1 MLSPLISPLSQIAK
15 YHFITMSIR
24 IICIRAL
31 QSIAAIIALV
41 LITSCIL
48 QRKLLYHPTHKSD
61 ANGLN
66 AWTSG
71 DTIIGFCRE
80 VPVPKTV
87 WLFIHGNSGQAADRS
102 YALPAFSEQDSI
114 FILEFP
120 GYGNRVGSPSLNSF
134 NTAAKQGYDNLRE
147 KFPNIPICVAGESIG
162 TGPASFLAG
171 SVIPPDKIVLIV
183 PFDILAHVAFAHFPF
198 LPVSL
203 LLRDNWNNIESI
215 KSYTGPIEIYAAKN
229 DEVIPFN
236 LAKNLAANK
245 PTAMFHEIIGG
256 HNEWSLGNQVNIRNP

>member
-1 MLSPLISPLSQIAK
+1 
-15 YHFITMSIR
+15 MSIR

-71 DTIIGFCRE
+71 DTIIGLGRE

-87 WLFIHGNSGQAADRS
+87 WLFIHGNSGQAADRT

-147 KFPNIPICVAGESIG
+147 KFPNIPIWNFVFVHLFHLQSTILSI
-162 TGPASFLAG
+162 FF
-171 SVIPPDKIVLIV
+171 KKE
-183 PFDILAHVAFAHFPF
+183 
-198 LPVSL
+198 L
-203 LLRDNWNNIESI
+203 LGLLYLEEER
-215 KSYTGPIEIYAAKN
+215 
-229 DEVIPFN
+229 
-236 LAKNLAANK
+236 L
-245 PTAMFHEIIGG
+245 
-256 HNEWSLGNQVNIRNP
+256 